1 MWALRKIVTPPTF
14 HVTPPSTNVS
24 TASASARHAS
34 TANVLRTELLQRR
47 GAVSFSCSACIMAS
61 TRLRASRSSHA
72 GAYPAASAS
81 GGRNGYA

>member
-24 TASASARHAS
+24 TASASARHAI

-72 GAYPAASAS
+72 GA
-81 GGRNGYA
+81 